1 MNVVLAAIDHTGVA
15 DSVVETATTWAEIAG
30 AAVRIIHVRESP
42 TTAASVSDRFGDRYA
57 EHELLVV
64 DGNPSDEIVRA
75 VADPDVALVVVGA
88 RQEVDG
94 ARPAGHIALSIVERA
109 NKPVVVVPPCAG
121 GASATER
128 SSTIRR
134 ALVPL
139 EGSAHTSEAIAA
151 TLRLLTG
158 AGIELIALHVFDA
171 DSVPAFWDQPSHAA
185 ESYAADFVSRWC
197 AEPGTELLP
206 QHQHH
211 AEQAERESGPGQPVS
226 ALAEHAGGERRG
238 QHRLQ
243 RHQQRGDA
251 GLDAA
256 VDGLEHAAERGGVH
270 RNADDGGV
278 VPGTNSL
285 VSPWI
290 WVPGPPGWVP

>member
-30 AAVRIIHVRESP
+30 AAVRIIHVSESP

-197 AEPGTELLP
+197 AEPGTEL
-206 QHQHH
+206 
-211 AEQAERESGPGQPVS
+211 RF
-226 ALAEHAGGERRG
+226 RRG
-238 QHRLQ
+238 SASETVVDVAHDEQVDLIALGWGQHL
-243 RHQQRGDA
+243 GA
-251 GLDAA
+251 GRARIVRAALTHACVPVLLVPVDRAADRATERPDELD
-256 VDGLEHAAERGGVH
+256 
-270 RNADDGGV
+270 DDDV
-278 VPGTNSL
+278 E
-285 VSPWI
+285 I
-290 WVPGPPGWVP
+290 GP